1 MEAHNNVVSFK
12 RDDHK
17 AEELH
22 SYAKEE
28 LHSYAKY
35 ATARALAAA
44 IYEANISPEELFEA
58 MCDHMEA
65 ML

>member
-1 MEAHNNVVSFK
+1 MDDFMNAQNNVVSFK

-17 AEELH
+17 VEPELH
-22 SYAKEE
+22 SYAR
-28 LHSYAKY
+28 Y

-44 IYEANISPEELFEA
+44 IFEAGITPDELAEA

-65 ML
+65 MG

>member
-17 AEELH
+17 QPEQPELH
-22 SYAKEE
+22 SYAR
-28 LHSYAKY
+28 Y

-44 IYEANISPEELFEA
+44 IFEAGITPDELAEA

-65 ML
+65 MG

>member
-17 AEELH
+17 A
-22 SYAKEE
+22 EE

>member
-1 MEAHNNVVSFK
+1 MDKFMDAHNNVVSFK

-17 AEELH
+17 QPDIQ
-22 SYAKEE
+22 SYAR
-28 LHSYAKY
+28 Y

-44 IYEANISPEELFEA
+44 IFEAGITPDELAEA

-65 ML
+65 MQ